1 MIIKRPFRP
10 APLATCRRQRLLARG
25 DGSVFSALSVTR
37 SSGVQQGVAWLCS
50 SLALRLRA
58 RRCGSGVSRCEGL
71 GTTSWGKPGGDDCT
85 RDVKV
90 HRGAIPRRGAHGA
103 DEPTCDAVGLGH
115 PVERCLVTTGRRDGR
130 WVCSKFQMSED
141 LADHLALCD
150 DGNDPEGAATAQRT
164 GGHLQT
170 KDAAQQPGPRPVR
183 GARLRLPVHALLAWR
198 REDAPAQVAVRRQT
212 AAIAHQVAVR

>member
-1 MIIKRPFRP
+1 M
-10 APLATCRRQRLLARG
+10 
-25 DGSVFSALSVTR
+25 V
-37 SSGVQQGVAWLCS
+37 VQQPGPPAQS
-50 SLALRLRA
+50 EEG
-58 RRCGSGVSRCEGL
+58 CGSGVSRCEGL
-71 GTTSWGKPGGDDCT
+71 ETTSWGTPGGDDCT

-115 PVERCLVTTGRRDGR
+115 PVERCLVTTVRRDGR

-150 DGNDPEGAATAQRT
+150 DDNDPEGAATAKRA

-170 KDAAQQPGPRPVR
+170 KDAPSSLAQGMYVVPGCASPSQGHSVF
-183 GARLRLPVHALLAWR
+183 
-198 REDAPAQVAVRRQT
+198 E
-212 AAIAHQVAVR
+212 